1 MQDFQKVL
9 DQNHIFVIVSS
20 KTNNNL
26 IVTPRRF
33 LRFRR
38 HVKSN
43 FPYRTHNIHRTSSRY
58 RSRRLYYRS
67 DIMK

>member
-43 FPYRTHNIHRTSSRY
+43 L
-58 RSRRLYYRS
+58 SRRLYYRS